1 MSSIPA
7 GHSKERLAM
16 TLGRT
21 KRRGLSGQAQGLM
34 GSLGLLLAL
43 CLFVAASLTREAGPK
58 KSQPK
63 EKTVRSIQMI
73 NPKPYADLQATSF
86 LPFTGKISG
95 TVVWSRDK
103 SPELGERIPI
113 HLAIRN
119 EMLIVSYGDHIEA
132 RNRNDGSRLWGRDTS
147 GGVSFDM
154 TSDGISTVNHANFYR
169 LLGFDGVFG
178 EGLRLPY
185 LVNNP
190 SLDFIKMDS
199 GELRLVYHSPGSPA
213 TDRGMETIPA
223 QMLYSRYHEKEQRFI
238 WTFQKEGFCQDVRI
252 SSDLKQI
259 FMASRQNIFS
269 FPFDA
274 NSESQVRTLEMPGL
288 MTFSLDHEGPLL
300 VVQKSVE
307 GLRLTSLDLSGR
319 ENWAYSQ
326 DVPGTIPH
334 PPASAPGGRVYLMID
349 SVLHCFASGELAWE
363 FSFPRP
369 ETGVWFS
376 VLADHTILA
385 GVSRLLMQIS
395 EDGKPLLN
403 KPVDTP
409 ITCRPIIDEKGRVYI
424 AGQGGIF
431 CLK

>member
-1 MSSIPA
+1 VSN
-7 GHSKERLAM
+7 
-16 TLGRT
+16 
-21 KRRGLSGQAQGLM
+21 
-34 GSLGLLLAL
+34 
-43 CLFVAASLTREAGPK
+43 
-58 KSQPK
+58 
-63 EKTVRSIQMI
+63 IQMI
-73 NPKPYADLQATSF
+73 NPRPYADLQATSF
-86 LPFTGKISG
+86 LPFKGKITG
-95 TVVWSRDK
+95 TVVWSQNL

-113 HLAIRN
+113 HLAIRA

-132 RNRNDGSRLWGRDTS
+132 RNRNDGSRLWGRDTY
-147 GGVSFDM
+147 GAVSFDM
-154 TSDGISTVNHANFYR
+154 TPDGISTVNHADFYS

-178 EGLRLPY
+178 KGIWLPY

-190 SLDFIKMDS
+190 SLDFVRMVS
-199 GELRLVYHSPGSPA
+199 GEMRLVYHSSGLPA
-213 TDRGMETIPA
+213 TEHDKESIPA
-223 QMLYSRYHEKEQRFI
+223 QLVYSRYHEKEEEFI
-238 WTFQKEGFCQDVRI
+238 WTFKKTGLCQAVRI
-252 SSDLKQI
+252 SPDLRQI
-259 FMASRQNIFS
+259 FMASTQEILS

-274 NSESQVRTLEMPGL
+274 NSESQVRTLEIPGL
-288 MTFSLDHEGPLL
+288 MAFSLDHEGSLL
-300 VVQKSVE
+300 VVQESGE

-326 DVPGTIPH
+326 DVPGMIPH

-349 SVLHCFASGELAWE
+349 SVLHCFESGELDWE

-395 EDGKPLLN
+395 EDGKPLFN
-403 KPVDTP
+403 KPVATP